1 MILAVAVTD
10 VAMAAETVAAMA
22 AACSSDVAGAT
33 AAACSPECD
42 ASSAHYAMVDCSAD
56 ATQADAAR
64 LVAMPVAML
73 VAVATSR
80 S

>member
-1 MILAVAVTD
+1 VILAVAVTD
-10 VAMAAETVAAMA
+10 VAMAAATA
-22 AACSSDVAGAT
+22 AACSSDVAGAM

-42 ASSAHYAMVDCSAD
+42 ASSAHYAMVDCLAD
-56 ATQADAAR
+56 ATQADAAT